1 MNLKLNGQLALVTG
15 ATKGIGFAIAQ
26 RLVEEGAQVIVC
38 GRDEISL
45 ASAQEQLGGKNRVST
60 IQCDLATATG
70 ANALIEKLKDI
81 GEPDILINNVG
92 FFEVRNFFE
101 TSDADWTL
109 MFELNV
115 MSGVRL
121 ARALMPAM
129 LERKRGRVVFIAS
142 EQSVKP
148 NPEMAHYAMSKA
160 AQVSV
165 SRALAELT
173 RGTAVTVNSVLVAPT
188 WTEGVEAFLKPLAA
202 KSGVDV
208 EDMRTAYFENDGA
221 SSLIQRF
228 ATPREIA
235 DVVAF
240 IASPNAS
247 AINGAAIR
255 ADGGIIRS
263 LF

>member
-26 RLVEEGAQVIVC
+26 RLVEEGARVIVC
-38 GRDEISL
+38 GRNVPSL
-45 ASAQEQLGGKNRVST
+45 RRAQEQLGGKNKVST

-121 ARALMPAM
+121 ARAGIL
-129 LERKRGRVVFIAS
+129 
-142 EQSVKP
+142 
-148 NPEMAHYAMSKA
+148 Y
-160 AQVSV
+160 
-165 SRALAELT
+165 RA
-173 RGTAVTVNSVLVAPT
+173 
-188 WTEGVEAFLKPLAA
+188 
-202 KSGVDV
+202 
-208 EDMRTAYFENDGA
+208 
-221 SSLIQRF
+221 
-228 ATPREIA
+228 
-235 DVVAF
+235 
-240 IASPNAS
+240 
-247 AINGAAIR
+247 
-255 ADGGIIRS
+255 
-263 LF
+263 